1 MNEREHKEL
10 NVRAEA
16 GDTQAQIE
24 LAQLLEASERDDEAV
39 KWLQRAV
46 DGGDV
51 HAKWLL
57 AKRLLTKETA
67 ESDHRAPALI
77 MSAAEGDGE
86 AAHFL
91 AVLHACGIGV
101 PRDWNAAFDYLTH
114 SAELGFPLAREELIF
129 LATGAF
135 EEDQVRD
142 TPPESWK
149 RLRDAIDLSSWIEAP
164 PLNVVSRDPRIMTVD
179 GVAPPRV
186 CDWLIEQ
193 AKPDR
198 KAASIRF
205 RSTGEVGQ
213 SDKRTNSTTDFNPF
227 KMNMVL
233 AVLRLRISALTG
245 LSAGMEIINILH
257 YAVGQRYE
265 PHFDFIA
272 ETDSD
277 ALRLTQGTQ
286 RVLTFLLYLNDDY
299 EGGETCFPR
308 ISWQHKGRKG
318 DAMFFWNVDA
328 QGQPDRKTLHEG
340 SAPTKGEKWVLS
352 QWIRRSVRASSAPHR
367 I

>member
-1 MNEREHKEL
+1 MNEPEHKEL
-10 NVRAEA
+10 SVRAEA
-16 GDTQAQIE
+16 GDMQAQIE
-24 LAQLLEASERDDEAV
+24 LAQLLEANEHGDEAV

-46 DGGDV
+46 DGGDA

-57 AKRLLTKETA
+57 AKRFLTKETTD
-67 ESDHRAPALI
+67 SDHQAAALI
-77 MSAAEGDGE
+77 ASASEGDGE

-101 PRDWNAAFDYLTH
+101 PRDWNAAFDHLTH
-114 SAELGFPLAREELIF
+114 SAELGFQLAREELIF

-135 EEDQVRD
+135 ERELEKD
-142 TPPESWK
+142 PPPGPWK
-149 RLRDAIDLSSWIEAP
+149 KLREAIDLSSWIEAP
-164 PLNVVSRDPRIMTVD
+164 PRNVVSRDPRIMTVE
-179 GVAPPRV
+179 GVASPV
-186 CDWLIEQ
+186 MCDWLIEQ

-198 KAASIRF
+198 SAARVEIQE
-205 RSTGEVGQ
+205 TGEVRT
-213 SDKRTNSTTDFNPF
+213 SDRRTNSTTAFDPF
-227 KMNMVL
+227 KMNMIL

-245 LSAGMEIINILH
+245 LSAGMEVINILH

-265 PHFDFIA
+265 PHFDFITA
-272 ETDSD
+272 TD
-277 ALRLTQGTQ
+277 RQ

-318 DAMFFWNVDA
+318 NAMFFWNVNA
-328 QGQPDRKTLHEG
+328 QGQPDPKTFHEG

-352 QWIRRSVRASSAPHR
+352 QWIQESLQASPSDHH